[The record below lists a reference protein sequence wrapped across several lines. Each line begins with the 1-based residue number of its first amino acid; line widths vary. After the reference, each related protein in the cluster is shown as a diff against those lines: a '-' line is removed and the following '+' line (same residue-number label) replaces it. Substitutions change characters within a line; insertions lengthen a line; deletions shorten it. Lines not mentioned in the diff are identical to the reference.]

1 MGKNRGWGGG
11 GVGGWGGERGGDRD
25 GWSCVKDKGMP
36 TANGYVIYSFG
47 FHCFQVWYKIR
58 NNTHFFWSDVP
69 WWESTPNNLLHP
81 SPLPSRP
88 PTHSRRGNPNTESRY
103 IVSPRLLRATFRLQM
118 TSSFWCLKRTKA
130 LKLIGN
136 VIANLVHF
144 SDTSKSDGFLLHL
157 L

>member
-1 MGKNRGWGGG
+1 MGKNRGGGG
-11 GVGGWGGERGGDRD
+11 RGGEEGI
-25 GWSCVKDKGMP
+25 GMVGPVWRIKVCRQP
-36 TANGYVIYSFG
+36 TDMLFILSG
-47 FHCFQVWYKIR
+47 FIFFQVWYKIR

-81 SPLPSRP
+81 SPLPSP
-88 PTHSRRGNPNTESRY
+88 PSTHSRRGNPNTESLY
-103 IVSPRLLRATFRLQM
+103 KVSPRLLRVTFHLKM

-130 LKLIGN
+130 VKLIGH